1 MLAFSPMLGKI
12 EGKWRREWQRM
23 RRLDGL
29 TNSMDVRLS
38 NHQEMGKDREAWCAA
53 VHGVAELHTTERLNN
68 NNNINLLKYYLY

>member
-29 TNSMDVRLS
+29 TDSMDVRLS

-53 VHGVAELHTTERLNN
+53 AHGVPKCQRGLSN
-68 NNNINLLKYYLY
+68 